1 MCQRLNRGGGGGRI
15 PRKAF
20 EPVTKARRSN
30 RIAVQRIIANR
41 IADDAANIEH
51 TGLEHHPSA
60 LINKLPDEILLN
72 IMGSLEPRDIQH
84 LVRTCRRLGLSFKNE
99 VLRLDIKTNTYDSLL
114 WACRF
119 GDADLAK
126 RCLLAGASPDAAFCP
141 VRRPE
146 KSDLYGRRLS
156 LPHHLGYECPVVP
169 TKLFEAPWLGQYAQA
184 YCALTMAVE
193 LNHIAVMKVL
203 LGFWDNGS
211 NAPAKKASIVERRSK
226 SPHPLNQDEFSR
238 SRWLPHHSVALSHV
252 HSLEAAQLL
261 VAAGEAAGDTHINDT
276 GNLFYTPLEVL
287 LYRRKYVQNSKP
299 QKKSEKELFSIVK
312 LLLDNGA
319 HPRQSNWTLTGGN
332 APTAPRPLLAA
343 IETRCQS
350 VIQLILQSGP
360 LDVQNAAGEYVHGFG
375 LALQG
380 FNSDIFE
387 VQSSTLGLH
396 RQGAR
401 QGLLDTFLKAGASPN
416 DPVGGGKRP
425 LFLAIGSRRYGCVRS
440 LLQWNADPNFTDST
454 TPCPLVQSMPGYHS
468 YTGSHESL
476 VALLLEFGANV
487 NQPSLTP
494 QGFTPLM
501 FATSP
506 SVSPSTFEVLLQ
518 QGAERG
524 STGQLS
530 LGCPKLS
537 VLQCLMTGFLE
548 PRCDGDTQAFRHIPL
563 RMTRGS
569 YRNQDNPYELHP
581 DLVSKFKSFIA
592 PSLESSHFQ
601 TEGGRHILNWAIDNL
616 YGEAL
621 SWAIKLLAPYYKST
635 KLATDEET
643 PLSTFFSPARAR
655 GYLMF
660 GSLPAA
666 YEALHIMLECNLDAY
681 EGDRLG
687 TILHQICKLP
697 TVLLG
702 ESDPEMWSQVLNT
715 CDVDAAYKR
724 LFLRNVKVDCDEEDL
739 KEFRRDGTGA
749 VFLFGMRI
757 RKHELEKF
765 KRGYKPC
772 RAGTIAQMIALF
784 LERGVDFYTQGPDG
798 QSAYEHSKRNGTWRY
813 VPKKW
818 RE

>member
-1 MCQRLNRGGGGGRI
+1 MGRLGSRN
-15 PRKAF
+15 
-20 EPVTKARRSN
+20 TQN
-30 RIAVQRIIANR
+30 
-41 IADDAANIEH
+41 
-51 TGLEHHPSA
+51 
-60 LINKLPDEILLN
+60 LL
-72 IMGSLEPRDIQH
+72 
-84 LVRTCRRLGLSFKNE
+84 RTCRRIGLSLKNE
-99 VLRLDIKTNTYDSLL
+99 VLRLDIKTKTYDSLL

-141 VRRPE
+141 DRKPE
-146 KSDLYGRRLS
+146 KSDLYGRRLP

-169 TKLFEAPWLGQYAQA
+169 TKFFEAPWLEQYAQP

-211 NAPAKKASIVERRSK
+211 NAPTEKASIVERRTKRAPPVDQELGFCSG
-226 SPHPLNQDEFSR
+226 H
-238 SRWLPHHSVALSHV
+238 WLPQHSIALSHV

-261 VAAGEAAGDTHINDT
+261 VAAGEAAGDTNINNT
-276 GNLFYTPLEVL
+276 GNLVYTPLEVI
-287 LYRRKYVQNSKP
+287 LYRHKYVRNKAQGKT
-299 QKKSEKELFSIVK
+299 EKELFSIVK

-319 HPRQSNWTLTGGN
+319 HPRQSNWTSTGGL
-332 APTAPRPLLAA
+332 APRPLLAA
-343 IETRCQS
+343 LQTRYQS
-350 VIQLILQSGP
+350 VIQLILQRGP
-360 LDVQNAAGEYVHGFG
+360 LDVQNAAGEYAYSFG
-375 LALQG
+375 LA
-380 FNSDIFE
+380 I
-387 VQSSTLGLH
+387 
-396 RQGAR
+396 
-401 QGLLDTFLKAGASPN
+401 QGLSSDTYELQSPTMGVHRREIREGLLNAFLKAGASPN
-416 DPVGGGKRP
+416 DPIGGATRP
-425 LFLAIGSRRYGCVRS
+425 LSLAIRSGGYGCVKS
-440 LLQWNADPNFTDST
+440 LLQWNADPNFTDPA
-454 TPCPLVQSMPGYHS
+454 TPCPLVQSMPDYHS
-468 YTGSHESL
+468 YTDSHKSL
-476 VALLLEFGANV
+476 VALLLESGANV

-494 QGFTPLM
+494 HGFTPLM

-524 STGQLS
+524 FTGQLS
-530 LGCPKLS
+530 LGGPKLS
-537 VLQCLMTGFLE
+537 VLQCLIWGFSK
-548 PRCDGDTQAFRHIPL
+548 PRCNGDAQAFRHIPL
-563 RMTRGS
+563 KITHRS

-581 DLVSKFKSFIA
+581 NLVSKFKSFIA

-616 YGEAL
+616 YGETL

-687 TILHQICKLP
+687 TILHRICKLP

-715 CDVDAAYKR
+715 CDVDPDYETE
-724 LFLRNVKVDCDEEDL
+724 LLRNVKVDCDEEDM
-739 KEFRRDGTGA
+739 KEFRRDGSGT
-749 VFLFGMRI
+749 VFLFGMKI
-757 RKHELEKF
+757 RKQELEKF

-772 RAGTIAQMIALF
+772 RAGTIAQMIVLF
-784 LERGVDFYTQGPDG
+784 LERGVDFYAQGPDG
-798 QSAYEHSKRNGTWRY
+798 KSAHEHSKLNGTRRY

-818 RE
+818 RDVTKE